1 MFPYQLEGTVPA
13 GQDLL
18 LLAGRDG
25 ITGGRLRAVS
35 PGLSMIQA
43 GHWEM
48 EEHRNQR
55 MGWRERQPEV
65 REGTQYCQLCPHRW
79 AHKPL
84 LARWPLEVAITSIQ
98 GVNRDLCEGQFEVM
112 KSQILSLLFVVGDS
126 GQAEGQDGRMT
137 HKGWG
142 FSCNRKFPARQSST
156 NLTKIFLYCSFLIKE
171 TVT

>member
-48 EEHRNQR
+48 EGHRNQR

-65 REGTQYCQLCPHRW
+65 REGTEYCQLCPHRW

-126 GQAEGQDGRMT
+126 GQAEGAGWT
-137 HKGWG
+137 HDTQGMGLLLQQKVPCT
-142 FSCNRKFPARQSST
+142 SEQYKSH
-156 NLTKIFLYCSFLIKE
+156 
-171 TVT
+171 